1 MKILVTGDTGY
12 VGTLLSKKLIES
24 NYSLV
29 GLDLDLFL
37 ENDLIDFN
45 RNYYRI
51 KKDICNINEND
62 LKDVDIIMHLAGLSN
77 DPIGELNENLT
88 DKINFTGT
96 VKLAKLAKTVGVK
109 KFLYASTQSVYGISE
124 NIDIEIKENT
134 KNIRPITAYA
144 KSKYKAENEILKLSD
159 KTFHTIIFRPATVFG
174 PSINFRSDIV
184 LNNLVASAHLY
195 KKIIIQSDGTPWRP
209 ILHIDDMC
217 NFFIKSLNKSE
228 KLNKEII
235 NLGYPKYNF
244 QVKDLAEKVK
254 KIIPDAEIIIEN
266 KKIDNRTY
274 KVNFDKVFKFFKDDI
289 EFNLNIEQKIKEL
302 LDFYK
307 KVNFDRDL
315 FEGRK
320 TIRMKQLKY
329 LIDNKNVFKN

>member
-88 DKINFTGT
+88 DKINFTGA

-124 NIDIEIKENT
+124 NIDIEIK
-134 KNIRPITAYA
+134 
-144 KSKYKAENEILKLSD
+144 
-159 KTFHTIIFRPATVFG
+159 
-174 PSINFRSDIV
+174 
-184 LNNLVASAHLY
+184 
-195 KKIIIQSDGTPWRP
+195 KI
-209 ILHIDDMC
+209 
-217 NFFIKSLNKSE
+217 
-228 KLNKEII
+228 
-235 NLGYPKYNF
+235 PK
-244 QVKDLAEKVK
+244 
-254 KIIPDAEIIIEN
+254 I
-266 KKIDNRTY
+266 
-274 KVNFDKVFKFFKDDI
+274 
-289 EFNLNIEQKIKEL
+289 
-302 LDFYK
+302 
-307 KVNFDRDL
+307 
-315 FEGRK
+315 
-320 TIRMKQLKY
+320 
-329 LIDNKNVFKN
+329 

>member
-109 KFLYASTQSVYGISE
+109 IFICIY
-124 NIDIEIKENT
+124 T
-134 KNIRPITAYA
+134 KC
-144 KSKYKAENEILKLSD
+144 LW
-159 KTFHTIIFRPATVFG
+159 
-174 PSINFRSDIV
+174 NF
-184 LNNLVASAHLY
+184 
-195 KKIIIQSDGTPWRP
+195 
-209 ILHIDDMC
+209 
-217 NFFIKSLNKSE
+217 
-228 KLNKEII
+228 
-235 NLGYPKYNF
+235 
-244 QVKDLAEKVK
+244 
-254 KIIPDAEIIIEN
+254 
-266 KKIDNRTY
+266 
-274 KVNFDKVFKFFKDDI
+274 
-289 EFNLNIEQKIKEL
+289 
-302 LDFYK
+302 
-307 KVNFDRDL
+307 
-315 FEGRK
+315 
-320 TIRMKQLKY
+320 
-329 LIDNKNVFKN
+329 

>member
-109 KFLYASTQSVYGISE
+109 
-124 NIDIEIKENT
+124 
-134 KNIRPITAYA
+134 
-144 KSKYKAENEILKLSD
+144 
-159 KTFHTIIFRPATVFG
+159 
-174 PSINFRSDIV
+174 NFYM
-184 LNNLVASAHLY
+184 HL
-195 KKIIIQSDGTPWRP
+195 
-209 ILHIDDMC
+209 H
-217 NFFIKSLNKSE
+217 
-228 KLNKEII
+228 
-235 NLGYPKYNF
+235 
-244 QVKDLAEKVK
+244 
-254 KIIPDAEIIIEN
+254 
-266 KKIDNRTY
+266 
-274 KVNFDKVFKFFKDDI
+274 KVFM
-289 EFNLNIEQKIKEL
+289 EFLKIL
-302 LDFYK
+302 
-307 KVNFDRDL
+307 
-315 FEGRK
+315 
-320 TIRMKQLKY
+320 TLK
-329 LIDNKNVFKN
+329 

>member
-124 NIDIEIKENT
+124 NIDIEIKEDT
-134 KNIRPITAYA
+134 KNIMPITAYA
-144 KSKYKAENEILKLSD
+144 KK
-159 KTFHTIIFRPATVFG
+159 
-174 PSINFRSDIV
+174 
-184 LNNLVASAHLY
+184 
-195 KKIIIQSDGTPWRP
+195 
-209 ILHIDDMC
+209 
-217 NFFIKSLNKSE
+217 
-228 KLNKEII
+228 
-235 NLGYPKYNF
+235 
-244 QVKDLAEKVK
+244 
-254 KIIPDAEIIIEN
+254 
-266 KKIDNRTY
+266 
-274 KVNFDKVFKFFKDDI
+274 
-289 EFNLNIEQKIKEL
+289 
-302 LDFYK
+302 
-307 KVNFDRDL
+307 
-315 FEGRK
+315 
-320 TIRMKQLKY
+320 
-329 LIDNKNVFKN
+329 